1 MAADRLEARP
11 PVTQRALHQRD
22 TNVYLGTS
30 REFGID
36 GSDLLT
42 LQFAVIN
49 VFDKINVIH
58 YGTGIGVFA
67 PRYGQRRGFF
77 GGLAWEF

>member
-1 MAADRLEARP
+1 LPSASVRRRAQP
-11 PVTQRALHQRD
+11 PDINGL
-22 TNVYLGTS
+22 LGRE
-30 REFGID
+30 REFRID
-36 GSDLLT
+36 GSDPLT

-67 PRYGQRRGFF
+67 PQYGQRRGFF
-77 GGLAWEF
+77 GGLAW